1 MRSIG
6 GGARRFWRIVT
17 SRKAFATLYCRA
29 RARARDAEIREA
41 FSPNP
46 LHGVRALSPSDR
58 FRRLRHRFR
67 PIARAGLA
75 VALVAVGFA
84 LAALTPPGLA
94 AQERSSTEVLIA
106 SEGARPPYNYIDGNN
121 ELAGFEIDLGR
132 DLCARM
138 KLSCRFVSQDWD
150 GLIPGLV
157 NHQYDAV
164 MAALEITDA
173 AREKIAF
180 TKPYV
185 RMPSAFMAAKQSVI
199 AETTPEG
206 LKGKTIGVEAGG
218 AHEAYLDDLY
228 KESEIRPYATLEEAI
243 LDLAEG
249 RVDLVIGDK
258 DALMDFLKTRK
269 EAQCCALVGDAP
281 HDPNYFGDGIGVG
294 LRKEDVELK
303 AMFDKALDASIAD
316 GSFAKIRAK
325 YFDYKI
331 D

>member
-1 MRSIG
+1 MRI
-6 GGARRFWRIVT
+6 
-17 SRKAFATLYCRA
+17 
-29 RARARDAEIREA
+29 
-41 FSPNP
+41 
-46 LHGVRALSPSDR
+46 LSPSVR
-58 FRRLRHRFR
+58 SCLRLLRRLFA
-67 PIARAGLA
+67 PAAALA
-75 VALVAVGFA
+75 LA
-84 LAALTPPGLA
+84 LAAIAPPQGLA
-94 AQERSSTEVLIA
+94 AQEKRWTEVRIA

-138 KLSCRFVSQDWD
+138 KVTCRFVSQDWD
-150 GLIPGLV
+150 GLIPGLL
-157 NHQYDAV
+157 NNQYDAV

-185 RMPSAFMAAKQSVI
+185 RMPSAFMAAKQSAI
-199 AETTPEG
+199 ADTTPEG

-218 AHEAYLDDLY
+218 AHESYLDDVY
-228 KESEIRPYATLEEAI
+228 GQSNIRPYATIEEAI

-281 HDPNYFGDGIGVG
+281 HDPTYFGDGIGVG
-294 LRKEDVELK
+294 LRKQDIELK
-303 AMFDKALDASIAD
+303 AMFDKALDASVAD